1 MPAHATRE
9 KKCQRRESRK
19 KMSERRRT
27 VSEPVRKVPR
37 KAVRCERV
45 ARRGVDCARERPVA
59 RGVERGGLCG
69 AYAVPDSGLCR
80 T

>member
-1 MPAHATRE
+1 
-9 KKCQRRESRK
+9 
-19 KMSERRRT
+19 MSERRRT

-69 AYAVPDSGLCR
+69 PYAVPDSGLCR